1 MVEITM
7 SNFKKEVIEAD
18 QPVLVDFWAGWA
30 SAAAR
35 IRRLDE
41 TAQIIVLERSNYVS
55 YANCGLPYFIGGV
68 IREQAELTLQT
79 PQSFWER
86 FHIDVRVRNEAVDI
100 DVKSK
105 TVAIRRLDTGEIYHE
120 QYDKLLLSPG
130 AKPVVPHLPGVT
142 SDRIF
147 SLRTVEDTLRIR
159 KFIEEYKPAT
169 AVLVGG
175 GFIGLEMAENLTAM
189 GISVTVIQRSNQ
201 LFAPMDADMAS
212 FIHAQMRSHG
222 VKLELE
228 KTVTGF
234 SSKGGKPVTMIKDS
248 EPISSDM
255 VLLGVGVEPDTVLAE
270 KAGLALG
277 IRGAVAVNEYME
289 TSVPDIYAVGD
300 AVEVSH
306 FVTGKK
312 ALISLAG
319 PANKQGRIAADNIC
333 GGNSMFK
340 GTQGSS
346 VIKIF
351 EMTGA
356 VTGINEKTAEAA
368 GIVYDKVVL
377 SPVSHAAYY
386 PGGQTMYMKVLYEK
400 ETLRLLGAQIAGY
413 EGVDK
418 RIDVL
423 AAAIRAGMT
432 ADKLAELELAYA
444 PPYSSAKDPV
454 NMAGFMIENLETEKV
469 AQFHWNEV
477 EKLKCDGS
485 MTLIDVRTA
494 EEFDSGHIKGFF
506 NIPVDELREH
516 IEEFDIKKPVYVVC
530 QSGLRSYIACCILS
544 QHGFECYNL
553 SGGYGF
559 YSAVM
564 HEKQMAK
571 SAYPC
576 GMEKC

>member
-1 MVEITM
+1 M
-7 SNFKKEVIEAD
+7 KVIIIGG
-18 QPVLVDFWAGWA
+18 VAGGA

-105 TVAIRRLDTGEIYHE
+105 TVAIRRLDTGELYHE

-312 ALISLAG
+312 SLISLAG

-418 RIDVL
+418 RIDVI
-423 AAAIRAGMT
+423 AAAIRMGMT

-544 QHGFECYNL
+544 QYGFECYNL

>member
-1 MVEITM
+1 M
-7 SNFKKEVIEAD
+7 KVIIIGG
-18 QPVLVDFWAGWA
+18 VAGGA

-120 QYDKLLLSPG
+120 QYDKMLLSPG

-234 SSKGGKPVTMIKDS
+234 SSKGGKPVTMIKAS

-312 ALISLAG
+312 SLISLAG

-418 RIDVL
+418 RIDVI
-423 AAAIRAGMT
+423 AAAIRMGMT

>member
-1 MVEITM
+1 M
-7 SNFKKEVIEAD
+7 KVIIIGG
-18 QPVLVDFWAGWA
+18 VAGGA

-105 TVAIRRLDTGEIYHE
+105 NVAIRRLDTGEIYHE

-312 ALISLAG
+312 SLISLAG

-333 GGNSMFK
+333 GGNSRFK

-418 RIDVL
+418 RIDVI

-432 ADKLAELELAYA
+432 ADKLVELELAYA

-469 AQFHWNEV
+469 AQFHWNDV

-485 MTLIDVRTA
+485 MTLIDVRTE

>member
-1 MVEITM
+1 M
-7 SNFKKEVIEAD
+7 KVIIIGG
-18 QPVLVDFWAGWA
+18 VAGGA

-312 ALISLAG
+312 SLISLAG

-418 RIDVL
+418 RIDVI

-494 EEFDSGHIKGFF
+494 EEFDGGHIKGFF

-544 QHGFECYNL
+544 QYGFECYNL

-559 YSAVM
+559 YNAVM
-564 HEKQMAK
+564 YEKQMTK
-571 SAYPC
+571 STYPC

>member
-1 MVEITM
+1 M
-7 SNFKKEVIEAD
+7 KVIIIGG
-18 QPVLVDFWAGWA
+18 VAGGA

-312 ALISLAG
+312 SLISLAG

-368 GIVYDKVVL
+368 GIVYDKVIL

-432 ADKLAELELAYA
+432 ADKLVELELAYA

-516 IEEFDIKKPVYVVC
+516 IEEFDIKNPIYVVC

-544 QHGFECYNL
+544 QYGFECYNL

>member
-1 MVEITM
+1 M
-7 SNFKKEVIEAD
+7 KVIIIGG
-18 QPVLVDFWAGWA
+18 VAGGA

-212 FIHAQMRSHG
+212 FIHAQLRSHG

-255 VLLGVGVEPDTVLAE
+255 VLLGVGVEPDTALAE

-312 ALISLAG
+312 SLISLAG

-418 RIDVL
+418 RIDVI

-516 IEEFDIKKPVYVVC
+516 IEEFDIKNPVYVVC
-530 QSGLRSYIACCILS
+530 QSGVRSYIACCILS

>member
-1 MVEITM
+1 M
-7 SNFKKEVIEAD
+7 KVIIIGG
-18 QPVLVDFWAGWA
+18 VAGGA

-120 QYDKLLLSPG
+120 RYDKLLLSPG

-418 RIDVL
+418 RIDVI

-544 QHGFECYNL
+544 QYGFECYNL

>member
-1 MVEITM
+1 M
-7 SNFKKEVIEAD
+7 KVIIIGG
-18 QPVLVDFWAGWA
+18 VAGGA

-147 SLRTVEDTLRIR
+147 SLRTVEDTLHIR

-222 VKLELE
+222 VKIELE

-255 VLLGVGVEPDTVLAE
+255 VLLGVGVEPDTALAE

-312 ALISLAG
+312 SLISLAG

-418 RIDVL
+418 RIDVI

-544 QHGFECYNL
+544 QYGFECYNL

>member
-1 MVEITM
+1 M
-7 SNFKKEVIEAD
+7 KVIIIGG
-18 QPVLVDFWAGWA
+18 VAGGA

-41 TAQIIVLERSNYVS
+41 IAQIIVLERSNYVS

-312 ALISLAG
+312 SLISLAG

-340 GTQGSS
+340 GAQGSS

-418 RIDVL
+418 RIDVI

>member
-1 MVEITM
+1 M
-7 SNFKKEVIEAD
+7 KVIIIGG
-18 QPVLVDFWAGWA
+18 VAGGA

-100 DVKSK
+100 DVKRK

-312 ALISLAG
+312 SLISLAG

-340 GTQGSS
+340 GAQGSS

-418 RIDVL
+418 RIDVI

>member
-1 MVEITM
+1 M
-7 SNFKKEVIEAD
+7 KVIIIGG
-18 QPVLVDFWAGWA
+18 VAGGA

-130 AKPVVPHLPGVT
+130 AKAVVPHLPGVT

-312 ALISLAG
+312 SLISLAG

-418 RIDVL
+418 RIDVI
-423 AAAIRAGMT
+423 AAAIRMGMT

-469 AQFHWNEV
+469 AQFHWNDV

>member
-1 MVEITM
+1 M
-7 SNFKKEVIEAD
+7 KVIIIGG
-18 QPVLVDFWAGWA
+18 VAGGA

-312 ALISLAG
+312 SLISLAG

-423 AAAIRAGMT
+423 AVAIRAGMT

>member
-1 MVEITM
+1 M
-7 SNFKKEVIEAD
+7 KVIIIGG
-18 QPVLVDFWAGWA
+18 VAGGA

-147 SLRTVEDTLRIR
+147 SLRTVEDTLSIR

-255 VLLGVGVEPDTVLAE
+255 VLLGVGVEPDTALAE

-312 ALISLAG
+312 SLISLAG

-418 RIDVL
+418 RIDVI

-516 IEEFDIKKPVYVVC
+516 IEEFDIRNPVYVVC

>member
-1 MVEITM
+1 M
-7 SNFKKEVIEAD
+7 KVIIIGG
-18 QPVLVDFWAGWA
+18 VAGGA

-312 ALISLAG
+312 SLISLAG

-423 AAAIRAGMT
+423 AAAIRMGMT

-516 IEEFDIKKPVYVVC
+516 IEEFDIRNPVYVVC

>member
-1 MVEITM
+1 M
-7 SNFKKEVIEAD
+7 KVIIIGG
-18 QPVLVDFWAGWA
+18 VAGGA

-312 ALISLAG
+312 SLISLAG

-418 RIDVL
+418 RIDVI
-423 AAAIRAGMT
+423 AAAIRMGMT

-477 EKLKCDGS
+477 EKLKCDGN

>member
-1 MVEITM
+1 M
-7 SNFKKEVIEAD
+7 KVIIIGG
-18 QPVLVDFWAGWA
+18 VAGGA

-386 PGGQTMYMKVLYEK
+386 PGGQTMYIKVLYEK

-418 RIDVL
+418 RIDVI
-423 AAAIRAGMT
+423 AAAIRMGMT

-469 AQFHWNEV
+469 AQFHWNDV

-544 QHGFECYNL
+544 QYGFECYNL

>member
-1 MVEITM
+1 M
-7 SNFKKEVIEAD
+7 KVIIIGG
-18 QPVLVDFWAGWA
+18 VAGGA

-41 TAQIIVLERSNYVS
+41 TAQIVVLERSNYVS

-222 VKLELE
+222 VKIELE

-255 VLLGVGVEPDTVLAE
+255 VLLGVGVEPDTALAE

-312 ALISLAG
+312 SLISLAG

-418 RIDVL
+418 RIDVI
-423 AAAIRAGMT
+423 AAAIRMGMT

-469 AQFHWNEV
+469 AQFHWNDV

-544 QHGFECYNL
+544 QYGFECYNL

>member
-1 MVEITM
+1 M
-7 SNFKKEVIEAD
+7 KVIIIGG
-18 QPVLVDFWAGWA
+18 VAGGA

-105 TVAIRRLDTGEIYHE
+105 TVAIRRLDTGKIYHE

-312 ALISLAG
+312 SLISLAG

-340 GTQGSS
+340 GAQGSS

-418 RIDVL
+418 RIDVI

>member
-1 MVEITM
+1 M
-7 SNFKKEVIEAD
+7 KVIIIGG
-18 QPVLVDFWAGWA
+18 VAGGA

-55 YANCGLPYFIGGV
+55 YANCWLPYFIGGV

-312 ALISLAG
+312 SLISLAG

-368 GIVYDKVVL
+368 GIVYDKIVL

-418 RIDVL
+418 RIDVI

-576 GMEKC
+576 GMEKY

>member
-1 MVEITM
+1 M
-7 SNFKKEVIEAD
+7 KVIIIGG
-18 QPVLVDFWAGWA
+18 VAGGA

-312 ALISLAG
+312 SLISLAG

-418 RIDVL
+418 RIDVI
-423 AAAIRAGMT
+423 AAAIRMGMT

-469 AQFHWNEV
+469 AQFHWNDV

>member
-1 MVEITM
+1 M
-7 SNFKKEVIEAD
+7 KVIIIGG
-18 QPVLVDFWAGWA
+18 VAGGA

-312 ALISLAG
+312 SLISLAG

-423 AAAIRAGMT
+423 AAAIRMGMT

-494 EEFDSGHIKGFF
+494 EEFDRGHIKGFF

-530 QSGLRSYIACCILS
+530 QSGVRSYIACCILS
-544 QHGFECYNL
+544 QYGFECYNL

-559 YSAVM
+559 YNAVM

-576 GMEKC
+576 GMEKY

>member
-1 MVEITM
+1 M
-7 SNFKKEVIEAD
+7 KVIIIGG
-18 QPVLVDFWAGWA
+18 VAGGA

-312 ALISLAG
+312 SLISLAG

-368 GIVYDKVVL
+368 RIVYDKVVL

-418 RIDVL
+418 RIDVI

-494 EEFDSGHIKGFF
+494 EEFDGGHIKGFF

>member
-1 MVEITM
+1 M
-7 SNFKKEVIEAD
+7 KVIIIGG
-18 QPVLVDFWAGWA
+18 VAGGA

-35 IRRLDE
+35 IRRLEE

-234 SSKGGKPVTMIKDS
+234 SSKGGKTVTMIKDS

-312 ALISLAG
+312 SLISLAG

-423 AAAIRAGMT
+423 AAAIRMGMT

>member
-1 MVEITM
+1 M
-7 SNFKKEVIEAD
+7 KVIIIGG
-18 QPVLVDFWAGWA
+18 VAGGA

-212 FIHAQMRSHG
+212 FIHAQIRSHG

-418 RIDVL
+418 RIDVI

-432 ADKLAELELAYA
+432 ADKLVELELAYA

-544 QHGFECYNL
+544 QYGFECYNL

>member
-1 MVEITM
+1 M
-7 SNFKKEVIEAD
+7 KVIIIGG
-18 QPVLVDFWAGWA
+18 VAGGA

-86 FHIDVRVRNEAVDI
+86 FHIDVRVQNEAVDI

-105 TVAIRRLDTGEIYHE
+105 TVAIRRLDTGKIYHE

-255 VLLGVGVEPDTVLAE
+255 VLLGVGVEPDTALAE

-312 ALISLAG
+312 SLISLAG

-418 RIDVL
+418 RIDVI

>member
-1 MVEITM
+1 M
-7 SNFKKEVIEAD
+7 KVIIIGG
-18 QPVLVDFWAGWA
+18 VAGGA

-312 ALISLAG
+312 SLISLAG

-418 RIDVL
+418 RIDVI
-423 AAAIRAGMT
+423 AAAIRARMT

-559 YSAVM
+559 YSTVM

-576 GMEKC
+576 GMEKY

>member
-1 MVEITM
+1 M
-7 SNFKKEVIEAD
+7 KVIIIGG
-18 QPVLVDFWAGWA
+18 VAGGA

-175 GFIGLEMAENLTAM
+175 GFIGLEMAENLTAI

-418 RIDVL
+418 RIDVI

-544 QHGFECYNL
+544 QYGFECYNL

>member
-1 MVEITM
+1 MASGKTAVV
-7 SNFKKEVIEAD
+7 NNKRCVAC
-18 QPVLVDFWAGWA
+18 GA

-312 ALISLAG
+312 SLISLAG

-516 IEEFDIKKPVYVVC
+516 IEEFDVKNPVYVVC

-544 QHGFECYNL
+544 QYGFECYNL

-559 YSAVM
+559 YSTVM

>member
-1 MVEITM
+1 M
-7 SNFKKEVIEAD
+7 KVIIIGG
-18 QPVLVDFWAGWA
+18 VAGGA

-79 PQSFWER
+79 PQIFWER

-175 GFIGLEMAENLTAM
+175 GFIGLEMAENLIAM

-368 GIVYDKVVL
+368 GIVYDKVIL

-454 NMAGFMIENLETEKV
+454 NMAGFMIENLKTEKV

-516 IEEFDIKKPVYVVC
+516 IEEFDIKNPVYVVC

-544 QHGFECYNL
+544 QYGFECYNL

-559 YSAVM
+559 YSTVM

>member
-1 MVEITM
+1 M
-7 SNFKKEVIEAD
+7 KVIIIGG
-18 QPVLVDFWAGWA
+18 VAGGA

-222 VKLELE
+222 VKLKLE

-312 ALISLAG
+312 SLISLAG

-368 GIVYDKVVL
+368 GLVYDKVVL

-418 RIDVL
+418 RIDVI

-544 QHGFECYNL
+544 QYGFECYNL

>member
-1 MVEITM
+1 M
-7 SNFKKEVIEAD
+7 KVIIIGG
-18 QPVLVDFWAGWA
+18 VAGGA

-289 TSVPDIYAVGD
+289 TSVPDMYAVGD

-312 ALISLAG
+312 SLISLAG

-423 AAAIRAGMT
+423 AVAIRMGMT

-469 AQFHWNEV
+469 AQFHWKEV

-544 QHGFECYNL
+544 QYGFECYNL

>member
-1 MVEITM
+1 M
-7 SNFKKEVIEAD
+7 KVIIIGG
-18 QPVLVDFWAGWA
+18 VAGGA

-234 SSKGGKPVTMIKDS
+234 SSKEGKPVTMIKDS

-312 ALISLAG
+312 SLISLAG

-418 RIDVL
+418 RIDVI

-477 EKLKCDGS
+477 ERLKCDGS

-576 GMEKC
+576 GMEKY

>member
-1 MVEITM
+1 M
-7 SNFKKEVIEAD
+7 KVIIIGG
-18 QPVLVDFWAGWA
+18 VAGGA

-105 TVAIRRLDTGEIYHE
+105 TVAIRRLDTGKIYQE

-312 ALISLAG
+312 SLISLAG

-340 GTQGSS
+340 GAQGSS

-418 RIDVL
+418 RIDVI

-544 QHGFECYNL
+544 QYGFECYNL

-564 HEKQMAK
+564 YEKQMAK

>member
-1 MVEITM
+1 M
-7 SNFKKEVIEAD
+7 KVIIIGG
-18 QPVLVDFWAGWA
+18 VAGGA

-312 ALISLAG
+312 SLISLAG

-418 RIDVL
+418 RIDVI
-423 AAAIRAGMT
+423 AAAIRMGMT

-544 QHGFECYNL
+544 QYGFECYNL

>member
-1 MVEITM
+1 M
-7 SNFKKEVIEAD
+7 KVIIIGG
-18 QPVLVDFWAGWA
+18 VAGGA

-312 ALISLAG
+312 SLISLAG

-423 AAAIRAGMT
+423 AVAIRAGMT

-469 AQFHWNEV
+469 AQFHWNDV

-544 QHGFECYNL
+544 QYGFECYNL

>member
-1 MVEITM
+1 M
-7 SNFKKEVIEAD
+7 KVIIIGG
-18 QPVLVDFWAGWA
+18 VAGGA

-86 FHIDVRVRNEAVDI
+86 FHIDVRVQNEAVDI

-312 ALISLAG
+312 SLISLAG

-400 ETLRLLGAQIAGY
+400 ETLRLLGVQIAGY

-418 RIDVL
+418 RIDVI

>member
-1 MVEITM
+1 M
-7 SNFKKEVIEAD
+7 KVIIIGG
-18 QPVLVDFWAGWA
+18 VAGGA

-41 TAQIIVLERSNYVS
+41 TAQIIVLERSKYVS

-86 FHIDVRVRNEAVDI
+86 FHIDVRVRNEAVNI

-386 PGGQTMYMKVLYEK
+386 PGGQTMYMKVLYKK

-469 AQFHWNEV
+469 VQFHWNEV

-516 IEEFDIKKPVYVVC
+516 IEEFDVKNPVYVVC

-544 QHGFECYNL
+544 QYGFECYNL

>member
-1 MVEITM
+1 M
-7 SNFKKEVIEAD
+7 KVIIIGG
-18 QPVLVDFWAGWA
+18 VAGGA

-159 KFIEEYKPAT
+159 KFIEEYKPVT

-248 EPISSDM
+248 ETISSDM

-312 ALISLAG
+312 SLISLAG

-423 AAAIRAGMT
+423 AAAIRMGMT

>member
-1 MVEITM
+1 M
-7 SNFKKEVIEAD
+7 KVIIIGG
-18 QPVLVDFWAGWA
+18 VAGGA

-35 IRRLDE
+35 IRRLEE

-234 SSKGGKPVTMIKDS
+234 SSKGGKTVTMIKDS

-312 ALISLAG
+312 SLISLAG

>member
-1 MVEITM
+1 M
-7 SNFKKEVIEAD
+7 KVIIIGG
-18 QPVLVDFWAGWA
+18 VAGGA

-423 AAAIRAGMT
+423 AAAIRMGMT